1 MTKIYCVNMVYIET
15 EAEWRGIWTDQYHH
29 QQLFFYIDRENMPT
43 SYFCVKGMSLHLYF
57 TSASAAK
64 ISEHYYTITQIRL
77 LHNLLKNLFQV
88 FKFTASKLGLMDLNI
103 YDYKLV
109 FGTDV
114 NLKLDKAQRLIYGDS
129 EMTHAMVITAIH
141 EEVRLKGNIINSRL

>member
-1 MTKIYCVNMVYIET
+1 MV
-15 EAEWRGIWTDQYHH
+15 R
-29 QQLFFYIDRENMPT
+29 FP
-43 SYFCVKGMSLHLYF
+43 
-57 TSASAAK
+57 
-64 ISEHYYTITQIRL
+64 
-77 LHNLLKNLFQV
+77 NLLYNPFQV

-103 YDYKLV
+103 YDYELV

-141 EEVRLKGNIINSRL
+141 EEVRKKELCQPGTNLFFKAFTNLCYV

>member
-1 MTKIYCVNMVYIET
+1 M
-15 EAEWRGIWTDQYHH
+15 
-29 QQLFFYIDRENMPT
+29 
-43 SYFCVKGMSLHLYF
+43 
-57 TSASAAK
+57 
-64 ISEHYYTITQIRL
+64 
-77 LHNLLKNLFQV
+77 
-88 FKFTASKLGLMDLNI
+88 FKFTASKLGLMDLNV

-141 EEVRLKGNIINSRL
+141 EEVGPQIF

>member
-1 MTKIYCVNMVYIET
+1 
-15 EAEWRGIWTDQYHH
+15 
-29 QQLFFYIDRENMPT
+29 
-43 SYFCVKGMSLHLYF
+43 
-57 TSASAAK
+57 
-64 ISEHYYTITQIRL
+64 
-77 LHNLLKNLFQV
+77 
-88 FKFTASKLGLMDLNI
+88 MDLNI

-141 EEVRLKGNIINSRL
+141 EEVCLKGNIINDVTQRWAICDLIIFPITRRGTRKREPS